1 MEAPRPVH
9 RTIVVIDV
17 EGFGDRRRTNRH
29 QVAVRD
35 GLYRAVGEGFQ
46 QVEIP
51 WDADAR
57 EDRGDGMFVLIPP
70 EVPKSLLVE
79 ALPSALVAALEAHNR
94 ARTGQERI
102 RLRMALHAGEVNYD
116 QHGVTGASINL
127 AFRLVDA
134 EPLKAALAGSSGV
147 LAIIVSSWFF
157 EEVVRHLA
165 ADDAASYRPVP
176 VAVKETTTTG
186 WICLPDHP
194 SSADEMLEG
203 LPGAFAPFP
212 PSPYKGL
219 HAFERA
225 DRDLF
230 FGRAGVI

>member
-1 MEAPRPVH
+1 MEIPRPVH

-35 GLYRAVGEGFQ
+35 GLYRTVEEAFQ
-46 QVEIP
+46 QVGIP

-79 ALPSALVAALEAHNR
+79 VLPTALVAALEAHNR
-94 ARTGQERI
+94 ARAGQERI

-127 AFRLVDA
+127 AFRLVDG

-165 ADDAASYRPVP
+165 PDDAARYRPVP
-176 VAVKETTTTG
+176 VVVKETTTTG

-194 SSADEMLEG
+194 SPADEILEG
-203 LPGAFAPFP
+203 LAGA
-212 PSPYKGL
+212 L
-219 HAFERA
+219 
-225 DRDLF
+225 
-230 FGRAGVI
+230 